1 MRQSYGSHTEGGNSK
16 KDERNASLE
25 NHRNP
30 PEELS
35 LRYDLPSHST
45 EIILMKPYIY
55 VLLLFSQSVMSNS
68 FTTPWTVARQAPL
81 LMGFPRQEYWSGL
94 PFPSPGDLPDP
105 GIKPTS
111 LGPPALAGGFFTI
124 EPAGE
129 NHMYILSIYMGSLYL
144 CVYISHRVL
153 NCSVISDSL
162 LPFGL

>member
-1 MRQSYGSHTEGGNSK
+1 
-16 KDERNASLE
+16 
-25 NHRNP
+25 
-30 PEELS
+30 
-35 LRYDLPSHST
+35 
-45 EIILMKPYIY
+45 
-55 VLLLFSQSVMSNS
+55 MSNS
-68 FTTPWTVARQAPL
+68 FATPWTVARQAPL

-144 CVYISHRVL
+144 CVYIYLKGNHTFLAGGQPHGNNIATERRNVFALVLYTINRVSG
-153 NCSVISDSL
+153 NRPC
-162 LPFGL
+162 

>member
-1 MRQSYGSHTEGGNSK
+1 M
-16 KDERNASLE
+16 
-25 NHRNP
+25 
-30 PEELS
+30 
-35 LRYDLPSHST
+35 
-45 EIILMKPYIY
+45 
-55 VLLLFSQSVMSNS
+55 LFSQSVMSNS
-68 FTTPWTVARQAPL
+68 FATPWTVARQAPL

-144 CVYISHRVL
+144 CVYIYLIVCLIDQSYLTLCYPLDCSPPDSSVHGILQTRILEWGAISFSRGSTQHRPQTYV
-153 NCSVISDSL
+153 S
-162 LPFGL
+162 